1 MENGRPAPLAGGVG
15 LKNDAHP
22 INDEAGAPGTGAP
35 IVTPG
40 GFPMDPA
47 SVTAEVLARML
58 AGEKLTSLS
67 AVTSS
72 RTTRLAVFIHRLYHH
87 YGWVI
92 QRNTIAAGCRDG
104 RVSWV
109 TEYSIAPELAALAV
123 GREEWC
129 GKVMAA
135 RAELREE
142 AAAAKKRA
150 ETFNAFFKKA

>member
-1 MENGRPAPLAGGVG
+1 M
-15 LKNDAHP
+15 KNDAHP
-22 INDEAGAPGTGAP
+22 INDEAGVPGQGVA

-67 AVTSS
+67 AVFSS
-72 RTTRLAVFIHRLYHH
+72 STTRLAHFIWSLYHR

-92 QRNTIAAGCRDG
+92 QRNTKAAGCRDG

-123 GREEWC
+123 GREEWRE
-129 GKVMAA
+129 KVMAA

-150 ETFNAFFKKA
+150 ETFNSGGKA